1 MSFASPKHRVN
12 QTRPSASIS
21 REPHAKPSGNYKT
34 RMFLQ
39 PEDASMLKVTPSF
52 CKTNIMTVTAKTTK
66 RVSATSPR
74 ASKLSR
80 PAKSVPQH
88 MRPGRLPRKD
98 MWGSSKKK
106 KNVPSLAPTVGGNL
120 DERDALKFIEGVKR
134 ADAGLGSAKKLQATL
149 RDYET
154 GKQKLFDCID
164 HDAVVAYQEAQLAI
178 KKKKNSK
185 RRKKTYH

>member
-1 MSFASPKHRVN
+1 
-12 QTRPSASIS
+12 
-21 REPHAKPSGNYKT
+21 
-34 RMFLQ
+34 
-39 PEDASMLKVTPSF
+39 
-52 CKTNIMTVTAKTTK
+52 
-66 RVSATSPR
+66 
-74 ASKLSR
+74 
-80 PAKSVPQH
+80 
-88 MRPGRLPRKD
+88 

-106 KNVPSLAPTVGGNL
+106 QNVPSLAPTVGGNL